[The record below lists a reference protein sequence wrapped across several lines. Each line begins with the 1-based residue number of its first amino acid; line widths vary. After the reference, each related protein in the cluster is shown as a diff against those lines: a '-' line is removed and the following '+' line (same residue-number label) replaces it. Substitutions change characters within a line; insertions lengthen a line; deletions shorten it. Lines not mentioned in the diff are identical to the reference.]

1 MDAGKLPESEGI
13 SKEEREFYS
22 SRTEGIQNGA
32 LLLADMMMV
41 NIEGRESQSFC

>member
-13 SKEEREFYS
+13 SKQEREFYS

-32 LLLADMMMV
+32 FIV
-41 NIEGRESQSFC
+41 GRYDDGEY